1 LTAVYSGLFLLSGAA
16 LVAVTYALF
25 ERATAYRKPR
35 LPQIPHTPAIQQLEL
50 GHQLPGLPSQL
61 PKALSQVALDQ
72 TQLAQAQHLLSLYA
86 PNSADPPH
94 QIPVALTSQLA
105 RAQEQLT
112 QDQHQLTQAVNQ
124 LAQAVH
130 QVAQA
135 GSAQAAQR
143 AADSHQLLV
152 DSGIALAIV
161 ALLAV
166 LAGWL
171 VAGRILKPIRTITRT
186 AQRISSTSLHE
197 RLALEGPQ
205 DELKDLGD
213 TLDDLFG
220 RLDTA
225 FGAQRHFVANASHE
239 LRTPL
244 TADRTL
250 LQVALDDPFTSEQA
264 WRSTARELLASN
276 DEQKHL
282 IEALLALASGESGL
296 DRTEKID
303 LADICRT
310 VLARPATDTYHPG
323 LHVETAIQSA
333 PLDGDALLI
342 ERLVANLIDNA
353 VGHNLAGGQVLIS
366 TDTTAGSAVLTVT
379 NTGPVISSSEI
390 DRLFQPFQRLD
401 PGRTGHKSGLGLG
414 LSIVRA
420 IAASHHATI
429 TADAHPD
436 GGLTFTVT
444 FPPPNSESSRSLVR
458 SSGVSPTCS

>member
-1 LTAVYSGLFLLSGAA
+1 
-16 LVAVTYALF
+16 
-25 ERATAYRKPR
+25 
-35 LPQIPHTPAIQQLEL
+35 
-50 GHQLPGLPSQL
+50 
-61 PKALSQVALDQ
+61 VALDQ
-72 TQLAQAQHLLSLYA
+72 SQLAQAQHLLSLYA
-86 PNSADPPH
+86 PLSAKPPH

-105 RAQEQLT
+105 QAQQQLT

-124 LAQAVH
+124 LAQAIH

-152 DSGIALAIV
+152 NSGIALAIV
-161 ALLAV
+161 AVLAL

-171 VAGRILKPIRTITRT
+171 VAGRILRPIRTITRT

-296 DRTEKID
+296 DRLERIE

-310 VLARPATDTYHPG
+310 VLSRPSADTCGPV

-333 PLDGDALLI
+333 PLDGDARLI
-342 ERLVANLIDNA
+342 ERLVANLVDNA
-353 VGHNLAGGQVLIS
+353 VGHNQAGGRVRIS

-379 NTGPVISSSEI
+379 NTGPVIPPGEI

-401 PGRTGHKSGLGLG
+401 PSPTRHKNGLGLG
-414 LSIVRA
+414 LSIVQA
-420 IAASHHATI
+420 IAASHHAGVV
-429 TADAHPD
+429 AEAHPD
-436 GGLTFTVT
+436 GGLTVSVT
-444 FPPPNSESSRSLVR
+444 FPPATSEGPRYLARSG
-458 SSGVSPTCS
+458 GVSPTCS